1 MLPEKVRQV
10 IYYAGPWVGHKEL
23 PFSLYH
29 DSSVIW
35 LILFFSLPVISVVL
49 KSDHI
54 TNKHKYW
61 RGSVYREGLSDE
73 DG

>member
-1 MLPEKVRQV
+1 MRRCFMRKLG
-10 IYYAGPWVGHKEL
+10 IYEGPWVGHKEL

-35 LILFFSLPVISVVL
+35 LILFFSLPVIGVVL

-61 RGSVYREGLSDE
+61 TGSVYGEGLSDE

>member
-1 MLPEKVRQV
+1 MRRCFMRKLG
-10 IYYAGPWVGHKEL
+10 IYEGPWVGHKEL

-35 LILFFSLPVISVVL
+35 LILFFSLPVIGVVL
-49 KSDHI
+49 KVAISQI
-54 TNKHKYW
+54 NKYW
-61 RGSVYREGLSDE
+61 TGSVYRESLSDE